1 MFPSFSPLIVI
12 SLMLLQFIAPLTHAH
27 VGKDITRTGLHVP
40 GLETFS
46 AVNDL
51 PGFETADDYSS
62 SDTVLFGVGAGI
74 KQSQKALWTDVDD
87 SHYLFQSI
95 ADIPPPLSAFNTSL
109 SPRSP
114 PVAGVLSMP
123 SHTPRAPPAQP

>member
-1 MFPSFSPLIVI
+1 MFLSFRPLIVI
-12 SLMLLQFIAPLTHAH
+12 SLMLLQCIAPLTHAH
-27 VGKDITRTGLHVP
+27 AGKDIAKTGLHVP

-51 PGFETADDYSS
+51 PDYETADDYSS

-74 KQSQKALWTDVDD
+74 QQSQNALSADVDD
-87 SHYLFQSI
+87 SYYLAQSI
-95 ADIPPPLSAFNTSL
+95 ALIPPPLSAFNTSL

-114 PVAGVLSMP
+114 PIAGVLSMP
-123 SHTPRAPPAQP
+123 SHTPRAPPAQL

>member
-1 MFPSFSPLIVI
+1 MSLSFRPLIVI

-27 VGKDITRTGLHVP
+27 AGKHIAKIGLHVP

-46 AVNDL
+46 AVDDL
-51 PGFETADDYSS
+51 PGFQTADDYSS

-74 KQSQKALWTDVDD
+74 TQSQNTPSAAPDN
-87 SHYLFQSI
+87 SYYLVQSI
-95 ADIPPPLSAFNTSL
+95 ALIPPPLSAFNTSL

-114 PVAGVLSMP
+114 PIAGVLSMP
-123 SHTPRAPPAQP
+123 SHTPRAPPAQL

>member
-1 MFPSFSPLIVI
+1 MFLSFRPLIAI
-12 SLMLLQFIAPLTHAH
+12 SLMLLQVIAPLTHAH
-27 VGKDITRTGLHVP
+27 AGKDNAKTGLHIP

-46 AVNDL
+46 SADNL
-51 PGFETADDYSS
+51 PRFQTADDYSS
-62 SDTVLFGVGAGI
+62 SDNVLFGVGAGI
-74 KQSQKALWTDVDD
+74 KQSQKALSADPGD

-95 ADIPPPLSAFNTSL
+95 ALVPSPLSAFNTSF

-114 PVAGVLSMP
+114 PIAGVLSMP